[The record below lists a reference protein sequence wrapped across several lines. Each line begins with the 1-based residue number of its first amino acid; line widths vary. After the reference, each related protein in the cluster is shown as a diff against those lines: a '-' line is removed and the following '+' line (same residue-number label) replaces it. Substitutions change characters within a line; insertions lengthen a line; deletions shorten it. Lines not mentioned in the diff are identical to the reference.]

1 MIDFMT
7 PHFENKEIKLL
18 VYFSQTH
25 FLCIFFFMK
34 TLQETT
40 VKVIFYKHYLIV
52 IHLLKPFSGF
62 LIHFRYY
69 TKSIKWSTR
78 LPFRFSFQLCLQCYF
93 HFVHDLHT
101 VLFMETQLFVST
113 IKLFPLPN
121 VSPYPIAIPLY
132 STNSYSF
139 FTSQPKC

>member
-1 MIDFMT
+1 M
-7 PHFENKEIKLL
+7 KLN
-18 VYFSQTH
+18 Y
-25 FLCIFFFMK
+25 LCIFHKHTFCVFFFHEN
-34 TLQETT
+34 TQETT

-62 LIHFRYY
+62 LIHFQYY

-113 IKLFPLPN
+113 ICPTYHPTPLPSHFTPLIPTPSSHL
-121 VSPYPIAIPLY
+121 SPNAEIL
-132 STNSYSF
+132 
-139 FTSQPKC
+139 